1 MANAFKFERDDT
13 SYNEIF
19 KASEGF
25 TQKSKNTNNT
35 NYTRNVLKDFDSIYN
50 KKYEDVLNANKARQ
64 KAEEERKKREEEAKI
79 KKEKEDYYN
88 KNKDKMVNDRTN
100 SLIYSWNLD
109 DSGGTKYSYDGAV
122 DTNKASNYSN
132 LGINDLSLDNFL
144 VVNETEKYKKA
155 ASEWNNM
162 FDNSN
167 SNSNQTEAN
176 KIFNDI
182 TNKNIKTGYTK
193 INPYENKNSYY
204 KKYIEDFNKA
214 IKDNDMVAANNA
226 MEKINSKYFGAD
238 YDDGM
243 ISSLFNQI
251 TGYKDAKTL
260 EDRFNTNVKKL
271 NSINNS
277 IKNGVGD
284 EALAKLESEKAKLEF
299 ENQLIQYNRLTSIYS
314 NQEKLKIVD
323 GLAYDYDKSFTENL
337 TGSDKSLLPQLKW
350 SKDRNAF
357 ENIVDNGAEVLNSFI
372 QVASA
377 VSSKIQDESFGS
389 IQTLL
394 TNDMKEGGGKDFAN
408 GVIDFASYLVP
419 GVGKAKLI
427 LDTTS
432 MSGVLAP
439 GVHNTLLDLVDK
451 TGLDVDIDKQES
463 LMLGGDN
470 PNYRQT
476 VGAAV
481 YIATNFILDK
491 LIDATPLSKFSFDDK
506 TRLEISKM
514 SGKNILKAMGLTGA
528 GEGFEEGIQAFAEE
542 AVYGDQNETIF
553 TKETL
558 AKSLKNA
565 MYAFIVAT
573 GVSGTQIATSK
584 LAYKNSI
591 TTNTV
596 YTDTESIRES
606 SDVKDTNST
615 NISGSKKVEKVD
627 KEDLYTKIDE
637 TLTNGD
643 IINVINE
650 NITTNT
656 TSNIDLAET
665 IATPITTKNTIS
677 NIQFDTDEVRALES
691 LTLNTKFYEDNNIP
705 LNATLN
711 DIYTTLINNNVDN
724 SLTDKLFYY
733 NKKYSETAF
742 SNFVDEVTNGT
753 IDYKT
758 VEKDTIPKNV
768 TEYINKQDL
777 TENTTTTIVPSA
789 EAKTYVESKNPN
801 ANVVVIDPKSPTY
814 YNDIKSYV
822 EGKATYNLGF
832 KDTVKVESIENKVS
846 SADIKNVSNMISSF
860 RDSLITDVKED
871 VKIPEFKINTSDIS
885 TGNPTV
891 IMNSVYDSFLNDI
904 DSGLYSKATLQSKYK
919 ELSAML
925 NNYFKSSTA
934 RTSIKDSNG
943 NVVVFNKT
951 GLNTYSSS
959 NNLSGDIIPTLV
971 KSTGK
976 VIYGDSD
983 AKLKLTEN
991 GVNRVNKM
999 IDKLDMNGDYLTT
1012 SSTGKDVKTLI
1023 DKNKNLASEILQAL
1037 GYDGIISGKKKI
1049 NYTSAVD
1056 NVDNVNLDT
1065 VAKNTNKRVDDIM
1078 ALDKSSDKKSEFIA
1092 RMQIARDMI
1101 NNSKTTKPEKIG
1113 VKSSDSKNIS
1123 IKTDLD
1129 INTEVNRVNKT
1140 ITEGKVDANQE
1151 QLDFD
1156 KDFTSNEQ
1164 YAIEEWRG
1172 AESYKIQDRLRRGE
1186 KASSL
1191 GIVNGKNQS
1200 LIVKYLDKVLSKV
1213 KSIDGRFNRSLVFN
1227 TKADMDDFVSR
1238 YKKGNIVTEKG
1249 YMSAAKD
1256 GIYEMEGLDRKHPD
1270 VIMQIISSNAKDVSY
1285 LMRSEE
1291 KEVMFNRN
1299 TKLEILNVETD
1310 NKGHVYIQVKDI
1322 TNTKS
1327 KKIDESKINKPIKT
1341 EAKIRIG
1348 DIEVEGSTEM
1358 YSTDV
1363 LSELNK
1369 IQISDK
1375 KTNKTMKDAASKIY
1389 TAMVDRYHP
1398 ILKIADASSDI
1409 KVKNAISDLYTLNN
1423 VVNNNINASQT
1434 DINNNPIGKSINQIK
1449 KQVKK
1454 EHNESFNQYMRL
1466 LLNAERIENNMD
1478 KLLNLDPK
1486 TSRKAALE
1494 IEKEHPY
1501 FKAVASDIKQY
1512 NVNSNAKLRE
1522 AGIITKAQEK
1532 AANAKYQYYFPV
1544 YTSESSDFVD
1554 IGKESYYKRLKV
1566 NDTMQETSRKRN
1578 KVLDIWT
1585 ALGAKEYNI
1594 DKAILLNNTAK
1605 TIASSTDGDYSGYG
1619 GQLIYFDNGEAKS
1632 FSTSTDI
1639 AATFNK
1645 TDFEKMMNDVFS
1657 LPGLNLLPNIKEIQR
1672 KMITTYDPIYQLTN
1686 IQRDFADSALFY
1698 SKYKT
1703 KFIPNYGRAIY
1714 NVATNSVYY
1723 NEILKSGIIPMPNST
1738 NKFKRIIDSFES
1750 LPKIAEYMSAKQ
1762 SGKTDIEAKIDA
1774 QDVNLNFARG
1784 GYVSQSLNKHG
1795 WLFLNAS
1802 IQGFDKTMS
1811 TAKRLVTGAKTP
1823 KGAMELVLTVGAM
1836 ATPGIL
1842 NSLMNEDDEDYN
1854 KLPYYYKNNYYF
1866 IKTGDNTFLRLPK
1879 GRIVGFTDTLVRYA
1893 TGITKENTI
1902 SEYIEAIKSELDT
1915 SILPSELSEASPFA
1929 EISNIKNNKTYFG
1942 NEIYDANSPTIN
1954 KALDI
1959 GEYLLQNIF
1968 GKYGKAVKNALDGDP
1983 TTDVWTVNGYIF
1995 DSTKYDKNLS
2005 TLYDLQERYQYLKK
2019 QGNMSM
2025 EDKIAKKY
2033 IDSKIAAI
2041 KDFSADINQGKKEG
2055 LTVQDMANTYQM
2067 RDAITKDA
2075 IDNYKSYE
2083 ITKFDDYWVIVFDDA
2098 VFTYD
2103 VKEDSLTKVKEK

>member
-1 MANAFKFERDDT
+1 MANEFKFERDDA

-25 TQKSKNTNNT
+25 TRKSKNTNNT
-35 NYTRNVLKDFDSIYN
+35 NYTTRNVLKDFDSIYN
-50 KKYEDVLNANKARQ
+50 KKYEEVLNANKAKQ
-64 KAEEERKKREEEAKI
+64 KAEEERKKREEEARI

-109 DSGGTKYSYDGAV
+109 DSGGTKYSYNGAI

-144 VVNETEKYKKA
+144 IVNEIEKYKKA

-162 FDNSN
+162 FDNKP
-167 SNSNQTEAN
+167 NSNQTEAN
-176 KIFNDI
+176 KIFNSIND
-182 TNKNIKTGYTK
+182 KNIKTGYIK

-204 KKYIEDFNKA
+204 KKYIQDFNDA
-214 IKDNDMVAANNA
+214 IKSNDMVAANNA

-277 IKNGVGD
+277 IKNSVGN
-284 EALAKLESEKAKLEF
+284 ETLAKLESEKAKLEF

-314 NQEKLKIVD
+314 NQEKLKTID
-323 GLAYDYDKSFTENL
+323 SLAYDYDKSFTENL

-357 ENIVDNGAEVLNSFI
+357 ENIVDNGAEILNSFI

-377 VSSKIQDESFGS
+377 TSSKIQDESFGS

-432 MSGVLAP
+432 MSGVFAP

-476 VGAAV
+476 VGSAV

-491 LIDATPLSKFSFDDK
+491 LISATPLSKFSFDDK

-514 SGKNILKAMGLTGA
+514 TGKNIIKAIGLTSS
-528 GEGFEEGIQAFAEE
+528 GEALEEGIQAFAEE
-542 AVYGDQNETIF
+542 AVYGDQNKTIF

-558 AKSLKNA
+558 AKALKNA
-565 MYAFIVAT
+565 MYAFIVAA
-573 GVSGTQIATSK
+573 GVSGTQVATSK

-591 TTNTV
+591 TTDTV

-606 SDVKDTNST
+606 SEEQSTNST

-637 TLTNGD
+637 TLTKGD
-643 IINVINE
+643 IINVIND
-650 NITTNT
+650 NVTSDI
-656 TSNIDLAET
+656 TSNINLIET
-665 IATPITTKNTIS
+665 TTTPITTKNTIS
-677 NIQFDTDEVRALES
+677 NIQFDADEIRALES

-705 LNATLN
+705 VNATVN
-711 DIYTTLINNNVDN
+711 DVYTTLINNNVDN

-742 SNFVDEVTNGT
+742 SNFVDEVANDA

-758 VEKDTIPKNV
+758 VEKDIIPKNV

-814 YNDIKSYV
+814 HNDIKSYV

-832 KDTVKVESIENKVS
+832 KDTVKTESIENKIS
-846 SADIKNVSNMISSF
+846 SADIKNVSNIINSF

-891 IMNSVYDSFLNDI
+891 IINSVYDSFLNDI

-919 ELSAML
+919 ELSTML
-925 NNYFKSSTA
+925 NNYFKSSTT
-934 RTSIKDSNG
+934 RTNIKDSNG

-1012 SSTGKDVKTLI
+1012 SSTGKDVKNLI

-1049 NYTSAVD
+1049 NYTSAID
-1056 NVDNVNLDT
+1056 NVDNVNLNA
-1065 VAKNTNKRVDDIM
+1065 VAKSTNKRVDDIM
-1078 ALDKSSDKKSEFIA
+1078 TLEKSSDKKAEFIA

-1101 NNSKTTKPEKIG
+1101 NNSKTTRPEKIG

-1129 INTEVNRVNKT
+1129 TNTEVNRVNKT
-1140 ITEGKVDANQE
+1140 ITEEKVDANQRSYK
-1151 QLDFD
+1151 LTD
-1156 KDFTSNEQ
+1156 
-1164 YAIEEWRG
+1164 IELESLNDIG
-1172 AESYKIQDRLRRGE
+1172 GSESYKIND
-1186 KASSL
+1186 
-1191 GIVNGKNQS
+1191 
-1200 LIVKYLDKVLSKV
+1200 
-1213 KSIDGRFNRSLVFN
+1213 
-1227 TKADMDDFVSR
+1227 
-1238 YKKGNIVTEKG
+1238 
-1249 YMSAAKD
+1249 
-1256 GIYEMEGLDRKHPD
+1256 
-1270 VIMQIISSNAKDVSY
+1270 Y
-1285 LMRSEE
+1285 LMRNESLPENEGGKNLKAISDNTSNALKKLPNYKGTVHRDVPLDNGIKILDIDELKAKYSKGNVIVE
-1291 KEVMFNRN
+1291 KTFTSTTTDPFYDESFEIHFTIESKTGKDISSYVLHNDEHEILLDKN
-1299 TKLEILNVETD
+1299 TKFKVLDSDFSDEKNIKIHLEELTDSTINNKKVPIET
-1310 NKGHVYIQVKDI
+1310 
-1322 TNTKS
+1322 T
-1327 KKIDESKINKPIKT
+1327 SKIKV
-1341 EAKIRIG
+1341 G
-1348 DIEVEGSTEM
+1348 DIEVKGNTEM

-1363 LSELNK
+1363 LGELNK

-1375 KTNKTMKDAASKIY
+1375 KTNKTMKDATSKIY

-1409 KVKNAISDLYTLNN
+1409 RVKNAISDLYTLNN

-1486 TSRKAALE
+1486 TSRNAALE

-1522 AGIITKAQEK
+1522 AGIITEAQEK

-1566 NDTMQETSRKRN
+1566 NDTMQETSKKRN

-1619 GQLIYFDNGEAKS
+1619 GKLIYFDNGEAKV
-1632 FSTSTDI
+1632 FNTSTDI
-1639 AATFNK
+1639 AATFSK
-1645 TDFEKMMNDVFS
+1645 TSFEKMMDDVFS
-1657 LPGLNLLPNIKEIQR
+1657 LPGLRLLPNIKEIQR

-1703 KFIPNYGRAIY
+1703 KFIPNYIRAIY
-1714 NVATNSVYY
+1714 NVSTNSVYY

-1738 NKFKRIIDSFES
+1738 NKFKRIVDSFES

-1762 SGKTDIEAKIDA
+1762 SGKTDIEAKMDA

-1893 TGITKENTI
+1893 TGTTKENTI
-1902 SEYIEAIKSELDT
+1902 NEYIEAIKSGLDT
-1915 SILPSELSEASPFA
+1915 AILPSELSEASPFA

-1942 NEIYDANSPTIN
+1942 NEIYNENSPVIN
-1954 KALDI
+1954 KTLDI
-1959 GEYLLQNIF
+1959 GEYLLQNVF

-1983 TTDVWTVNGYIF
+1983 TTDVWTVNGYVF

-2005 TLYDLQERYQYLKK
+2005 TLYDLQEQYQYLKK

-2025 EDKIAKKY
+2025 ENKIVKKY

-2067 RDAITKDA
+2067 RDAVTKDA

-2083 ITKFDDYWVIVFDDA
+2083 VTKFDDYWVIVFDDE

-2103 VKEDSLTKVKEK
+2103 VKKDSLTKVKEK

>member
-1 MANAFKFERDDT
+1 MANRFKLKKDDE

-19 KASEGF
+19 RASESF
-25 TQKSKNTNNT
+25 TQKSRSVDDT
-35 NYTRNVLKDFDSIYN
+35 NYTTRNVLKDFDSIYN
-50 KKYEDVLNANKARQ
+50 EKYNEILNADKARK
-64 KAEEERKKREEEAKI
+64 KAEEERRKKEEEARI
-79 KKEKEDYYN
+79 QKEKEDYYN
-88 KNKDKMVNDRTN
+88 KNKDKMISDRTN
-100 SLIYSWNLD
+100 SLIYSWNLE
-109 DSGGTKYSYDGAV
+109 DSGGAKYSYDGAI
-122 DTNKASNYSN
+122 DTSKASNYSN
-132 LGINDLSLDNFL
+132 LGISDLSLNNFL
-144 VVNETEKYKKA
+144 ITDEVKKYKKMA
-155 ASEWNNM
+155 DDWNNK
-162 FDNSN
+162 NQINNISN
-167 SNSNQTEAN
+167 KNNQTEAN

-193 INPYENKNSYY
+193 INPYENKDSYY
-204 KKYIEDFNKA
+204 KKYIEEFNKA
-214 IKDNDMVAANNA
+214 IKNNDMIAANNSI
-226 MEKINSKYFGAD
+226 EKINSKYFGAD

-243 ISSLFNQI
+243 ISSLFNRI
-251 TGYKDAKTL
+251 TNYKDAKTL
-260 EDRFNTNVKKL
+260 EDRFNNNVKKL

-284 EALAKLESEKAKLEF
+284 EALAKLETEKAKLEF

-323 GLAYDYDKSFTENL
+323 SLAYDYDKSLTENL

-350 SKDRNAF
+350 SKDRSAF
-357 ENIVDNGAEVLNSFI
+357 ENIVDNGAEVFNSLI
-372 QVASA
+372 QIAS
-377 VSSKIQDESFGS
+377 VTSSKIQDESFGS

-394 TNDMKEGGGKDFAN
+394 TNDMKEGGGKDFAS
-408 GVIDFASYLVP
+408 GVIDFASYLIP
-419 GVGKAKLI
+419 GVGKTKLI

-432 MSGVLAP
+432 MTGVFAP
-439 GVHNTLLDLVDK
+439 GVHNTLLDLADK

-476 VGAAV
+476 VGSAI

-491 LIDATPLSKFSFDDK
+491 LINATPLSKFAYGDK
-506 TRLEISKM
+506 TKLEISKM
-514 SGKNILKAMGLTGA
+514 TGKNIIKAMGLTGT
-528 GEGFEEGIQAFAEE
+528 GEAFEEGIQAFAEE
-542 AVYGDQNETIF
+542 AVYGDQNQTIF

-573 GVSGTQIATSK
+573 GVSGTQVATSK

-591 TTNTV
+591 ITNTV
-596 YTDTESIRES
+596 YTDTESIRKS
-606 SDVKDTNST
+606 SDVADSNST

-637 TLTNGD
+637 TLTKGD
-643 IINVINE
+643 IINIINE
-650 NITTNT
+650 NVATDT
-656 TSNIDLAET
+656 TSNIDLTTKAT
-665 IATPITTKNTIS
+665 TPITTKNTIS
-677 NIQFDTDEVRALES
+677 NIQFDTDEIKALES

-705 LNATLN
+705 INATVN
-711 DIYTTLINNNVDN
+711 DVYNALINNNVDN

-789 EAKTYVESKNPN
+789 EAKTYIESKNPN
-801 ANVVVIDPKSPTY
+801 SNIVVIDPKSPTY
-814 YNDIKSYV
+814 YNDIKNYV
-822 EGKATYNLGF
+822 EGKAAYNLGF
-832 KDTVKVESIENKVS
+832 KDTAKTESVENKIS
-846 SADIKNVSNMISSF
+846 SSDIKNISNMISSF

-885 TGNPTV
+885 TGNPTIIV
-891 IMNSVYDSFLNDI
+891 NSVYDSFLSDI

-919 ELSAML
+919 ELSSML
-925 NNYFKSSTA
+925 NDYFKSSTT
-934 RTSIKDSNG
+934 RTNIKDSNG

-971 KSTGK
+971 KSNGK
-976 VIYGDSD
+976 VIYGDSG
-983 AKLKLTEN
+983 ARLKLTEN

-999 IDKLDMNGDYLTT
+999 IDKLGMNGDYLTT
-1012 SSTGKDVKTLI
+1012 NSTGKDVKNLI

-1065 VAKNTNKRVDDIM
+1065 VAKNTNKRVDDII

-1101 NNSKTTKPEKIG
+1101 NNSKATKPEKIG

-1123 IKTDLD
+1123 IKTDLYN
-1129 INTEVNRVNKT
+1129 NTEVNRVNKT
-1140 ITEGKVDANQE
+1140 ITEGKVDAYQE
-1151 QLDFD
+1151 RN
-1156 KDFTSNEQ
+1156 KFT
-1164 YAIEEWRG
+1164 
-1172 AESYKIQDRLRRGE
+1172 
-1186 KASSL
+1186 
-1191 GIVNGKNQS
+1191 
-1200 LIVKYLDKVLSKV
+1200 
-1213 KSIDGRFNRSLVFN
+1213 
-1227 TKADMDDFVSR
+1227 
-1238 YKKGNIVTEKG
+1238 
-1249 YMSAAKD
+1249 
-1256 GIYEMEGLDRKHPD
+1256 
-1270 VIMQIISSNAKDVSY
+1270 
-1285 LMRSEE
+1285 
-1291 KEVMFNRN
+1291 
-1299 TKLEILNVETD
+1299 NVEPKSLD
-1310 NKGHVYIQVKDI
+1310 NKKV
-1322 TNTKS
+1322 
-1327 KKIDESKINKPIKT
+1327 PIKT
-1341 EAKIRIG
+1341 NSKIKVG

-1358 YSTDV
+1358 YSSDV
-1363 LSELNK
+1363 LGELNK

-1375 KTNKTMKDAASKIY
+1375 KANKTMKDAVSKIY

-1398 ILKIADASSDI
+1398 ILKIADASSDVS
-1409 KVKNAISDLYTLNN
+1409 VKNAISDLYTLNN

-1454 EHNESFNQYMRL
+1454 EHNEKFNQYMRL

-1494 IEKEHPY
+1494 IEKEYPY

-1512 NVNSNAKLRE
+1512 NINSNAKLRE

-1605 TIASSTDGDYSGYG
+1605 TIASSTDGDYSGHG
-1619 GQLIYFDNGEAKS
+1619 GQLIYFDNGEVKS
-1632 FSTSTDI
+1632 FNTSTDI

-1645 TDFEKMMNDVFS
+1645 TDFEKMMNEVFS

-1703 KFIPNYGRAIY
+1703 KFIQNYIRAIY
-1714 NVATNSVYY
+1714 NVSTNSVYY

-1738 NKFKRIIDSFES
+1738 NKFKRILDSFES

-1795 WLFLNAS
+1795 WIFLNAS

-1811 TAKRLVTGAKTP
+1811 TAKRLVTGVKTP

-1879 GRIVGFTDTLVRYA
+1879 GRIVGFTDTLTRYA

-1902 SEYIEAIKSELDT
+1902 NEYIEAIKSGLDT
-1915 SILPSELSEASPFA
+1915 SILPSELSEASPLA

-1942 NEIYDANSPTIN
+1942 TEIYNENSTTIN

-1983 TTDVWTVNGYIF
+1983 TTDVWTVNGYMF

-2005 TLYDLQERYQYLKK
+2005 TLYDLQGRYQYLKK
-2019 QGNMSM
+2019 QGNMSI
-2025 EDKIAKKY
+2025 EDKITKKY
-2033 IDSKIAAI
+2033 IDNRIGAI
-2041 KDFSADINQGKKEG
+2041 KNFSAEINKGKKEG
-2055 LTVQDMANTYQM
+2055 LSVQDMADTYQI

-2075 IDNYKSYE
+2075 IDNYKNYE

-2103 VKEDSLTKVKEK
+2103 VKKDSLSKVKEE

>member
-1 MANAFKFERDDT
+1 MANAFKFKKDDT

-25 TQKSKNTNNT
+25 TQKSKNTNYT
-35 NYTRNVLKDFDSIYN
+35 TRNVLKDFDSIYN
-50 KKYEDVLNANKARQ
+50 KKYEDVLNADKARQ
-64 KAEEERKKREEEAKI
+64 KAEEERRKRKEEARI

-88 KNKDKMVNDRTN
+88 KNKDKMINDRTN
-100 SLIYSWNLD
+100 SLIYSWNLE
-109 DSGGTKYSYDGAV
+109 DSGGTKYSYDGAI
-122 DTNKASNYSN
+122 DTGKASDYSN

-144 VVNETEKYKKA
+144 VVDETEKYKKMA
-155 ASEWNNM
+155 NDWNNKNQINNI
-162 FDNSN
+162 FNNISN
-167 SNSNQTEAN
+167 KNNQTKAS

-182 TNKNIKTGYTK
+182 TNKNVKTGYTK

-214 IKDNDMVAANNA
+214 IKNNDMVAANNSI
-226 MEKINSKYFGAD
+226 EKINSKYFGAD

-284 EALAKLESEKAKLEF
+284 ETLAKLESEKAKLEF

-314 NQEKLKIVD
+314 NQEKLKIID
-323 GLAYDYDKSFTENL
+323 NLAYDYDKSFTENL
-337 TGSDKSLLPQLKW
+337 TGSNKNLLPQLKW
-350 SKDRNAF
+350 SKDKNAF
-357 ENIVDNGAEVLNSFI
+357 ENIVDNGTEVLNSFI

-394 TNDMKEGGGKDFAN
+394 TNDMKKGGGKDFAN

-432 MSGVLAP
+432 MTGVFAP
-439 GVHNTLLDLVDK
+439 GIHNTLLDLADK
-451 TGLDVDIDKQES
+451 TGLNVNIDKQES

-476 VGAAV
+476 VGSAV
-481 YIATNFILDK
+481 YIATNFVLDK
-491 LIDATPLSKFSFDDK
+491 LINATPLSKFSFDDK

-514 SGKNILKAMGLTGA
+514 TGKNIIKAMGLTGA
-528 GEGFEEGIQAFAEE
+528 GEAFEEGIQAFAEE
-542 AVYGDQNETIF
+542 AVYGDQNKTIF

-573 GVSGTQIATSK
+573 GVSGTQVATSK
-584 LAYKNSI
+584 LTYKNSI

-596 YTDTESIRES
+596 YTDTESIRGS
-606 SDVKDTNST
+606 S
-615 NISGSKKVEKVD
+615 NISGSKKVEKID
-627 KEDLYTKIDE
+627 KKDLYTKIDE

-650 NITTNT
+650 NVATDT
-656 TSNIDLAET
+656 TSNIDLTET
-665 IATPITTKNTIS
+665 ATTPITTKNTIS
-677 NIQFDTDEVRALES
+677 NIQFDTDEIRALES

-705 LNATLN
+705 TNATVN
-711 DIYTTLINNNVDN
+711 DVYTALINNNVDN

-742 SNFVDEVTNGT
+742 NNFVDEIANGT

-832 KDTVKVESIENKVS
+832 KDTVKVESIENKIS
-846 SADIKNVSNMISSF
+846 SDDIKNISNMISSF

-885 TGNPTV
+885 TGNPAI

-904 DSGLYSKATLQSKYK
+904 NSGLYSKVTLQSKYK

-925 NNYFKSSTA
+925 NKYFKSSTT
-934 RTSIKDSNG
+934 RTNIKDSSG

-1012 SSTGKDVKTLI
+1012 SSTGKDVKNLI

-1056 NVDNVNLDT
+1056 NVDNVNLSA
-1065 VAKNTNKRVDDIM
+1065 VAKNTNKRVDNIM
-1078 ALDKSSDKKSEFIA
+1078 ALEKSSDKKAEFIA

-1113 VKSSDSKNIS
+1113 TKPLDSKNIS

-1129 INTEVNRVNKT
+1129 TNTEVNRVNKT
-1140 ITEGKVDANQE
+1140 ITEEKVDANQE
-1151 QLDFD
+1151 
-1156 KDFTSNEQ
+1156 SNKLFSNSVVKNSDGSLKGV
-1164 YAIEEWRG
+1164 YRG
-1172 AESYKIQDRLRRGE
+1172 SN
-1186 KASSL
+1186 AS
-1191 GIVNGKNQS
+1191 K
-1200 LIVKYLDKVLSKV
+1200 
-1213 KSIDGRFNRSLVFN
+1213 
-1227 TKADMDDFVSR
+1227 
-1238 YKKGNIVTEKG
+1238 
-1249 YMSAAKD
+1249 
-1256 GIYEMEGLDRKHPD
+1256 
-1270 VIMQIISSNAKDVSY
+1270 IIS
-1285 LMRSEE
+1285 
-1291 KEVMFNRN
+1291 N
-1299 TKLEILNVETD
+1299 TDIDTDKISFFTD
-1310 NKGHVYIQVKDI
+1310 NKDIADSYRNSRDGKLYSNNINIERPYIIDGKGKFFNKIKDSMGSTTDEIVNNILESNKNKGTNYDGIIFENVLDRGPYYHGKISTSLSTVYVTFNSNQIQVNDVDI
-1322 TNTKS
+1322 NKINS
-1327 KKIDESKINKPIKT
+1327 KKVPIETTSKIKV
-1341 EAKIRIG
+1341 G
-1348 DIEVEGSTEM
+1348 DIEVEGSIEM

-1363 LSELNK
+1363 LGELNK

-1375 KTNKTMKDAASKIY
+1375 KTNKTMKDAVSKIY
-1389 TAMVDRYHP
+1389 TAMIDRYHP

-1409 KVKNAISDLYTLNN
+1409 RVKNAISDLYTLNN

-1454 EHNESFNQYMRL
+1454 EHNEIFNQYMRL

-1486 TSRKAALE
+1486 TSRKAAFE
-1494 IEKEHPY
+1494 IEKEYPY
-1501 FKAVASDIKQY
+1501 FKAIANDIKQY

-1522 AGIITKAQEK
+1522 AGIITKSQEK

-1554 IGKESYYKRLKV
+1554 IGKESYYKRLKI
-1566 NDTMQETSRKRN
+1566 NDTMQETSKKRN

-1594 DKAILLNNTAK
+1594 NKAILLNNTAK
-1605 TIASSTDGDYSGYG
+1605 IIASSTDGDYSGHG
-1619 GQLIYFDNGEAKS
+1619 GQLIYFDNGEAKN
-1632 FSTSTDI
+1632 FITSTDI

-1645 TDFEKMMNDVFS
+1645 TSFEKMMDEVFS
-1657 LPGLNLLPNIKEIQR
+1657 LPGLKLLPNIKEIQR

-1703 KFIPNYGRAIY
+1703 KFIQNYIRAIY
-1714 NVATNSVYY
+1714 NVSTNSVYY

-1738 NKFKRIIDSFES
+1738 NKFKRIVDSFES

-1774 QDVNLNFARG
+1774 QDVNINFARG
-1784 GYVSQSLNKHG
+1784 GYVSRSLNKHG

-1811 TAKRLVTGAKTP
+1811 TAKRLVAGTKTP

-1836 ATPGIL
+1836 TTPGIL

-1893 TGITKENTI
+1893 TGVTKENTI
-1902 SEYIEAIKSELDT
+1902 NEYIEAIKSGLDT
-1915 SILPSELSEASPFA
+1915 SILPSELSEASPLA

-1942 NEIYDANSPTIN
+1942 NEIYNENSPVIN
-1954 KALDI
+1954 KTLDI

-1983 TTDVWTVNGYIF
+1983 TTDVWTVNGYVF

-2005 TLYDLQERYQYLKK
+2005 TLYDLQAKYQYLKK

-2025 EDKIAKKY
+2025 EDKITKKY
-2033 IDSKIAAI
+2033 IDSKISAI
-2041 KDFSADINQGKKEG
+2041 KNFSADINQGKNDG
-2055 LTVQDMANTYQM
+2055 LTVQDMVDTYQM
-2067 RDAITKDA
+2067 RDAITKDT
-2075 IDNYKSYE
+2075 IDNYKNYE
-2083 ITKFDDYWVIVFDDA
+2083 ITKFDDSWVIVFDDA

-2103 VKEDSLTKVKEK
+2103 VKKDSLTKVKEK

>member
-1 MANAFKFERDDT
+1 MANAFKFEKDDT

-25 TQKSKNTNNT
+25 TQKSKNTNYT
-35 NYTRNVLKDFDSIYN
+35 TRNVLKDFDSIYN
-50 KKYEDVLNANKARQ
+50 KKYEDVLNADKAIQ
-64 KAEEERKKREEEAKI
+64 KAEEERKKREEEARI

-88 KNKDKMVNDRTN
+88 KNKDKMINDRTN
-100 SLIYSWNLD
+100 SLIYSWNLE
-109 DSGGTKYSYDGAV
+109 DSGGTKYSYDGAI
-122 DTNKASNYSN
+122 DTSKASNYSN

-144 VVNETEKYKKA
+144 VVNETEKYKKMA
-155 ASEWNNM
+155 NDWNNKNQINNI
-162 FDNSN
+162 FNNISN
-167 SNSNQTEAN
+167 KNNQTEAS

-182 TNKNIKTGYTK
+182 TNKNIKYGYTK

-204 KKYIEDFNKA
+204 KKYIENFNKA
-214 IKDNDMVAANNA
+214 IKNNDMIAANNSI
-226 MEKINSKYFGAD
+226 EKINSKYFGAD

-243 ISSLFNQI
+243 ISSLFNRI

-260 EDRFNTNVKKL
+260 EDRFNTNVEKL

-277 IKNGVGD
+277 IKNGVGN
-284 EALAKLESEKAKLEF
+284 EALAELESEKAKLEF

-323 GLAYDYDKSFTENL
+323 SLAYDYDKSFTENL

-350 SKDRNAF
+350 SKDKNAF

-372 QVASA
+372 QIASA
-377 VSSKIQDESFGS
+377 TSSKIQDESFGS

-394 TNDMKEGGGKDFAN
+394 TNDMKKGGGKDFAN

-432 MSGVLAP
+432 MTGVFAP
-439 GVHNTLLDLVDK
+439 GVHNTLLDLADIA
-451 TGLDVDIDKQES
+451 GLNVDIDKQES

-476 VGAAV
+476 VGSAV

-491 LIDATPLSKFSFDDK
+491 LINATPLSKFSFDDK

-514 SGKNILKAMGLTGA
+514 TGKNIIKAMGLTGV
-528 GEGFEEGIQAFAEE
+528 GEAFEEGIQAFAEE
-542 AVYGDQNETIF
+542 AVYGDQNKTIF

-573 GVSGTQIATSK
+573 SVSGTQVATSK
-584 LAYKNSI
+584 LSYKNSI

-596 YTDTESIRES
+596 YTDTESIKKS
-606 SDVKDTNST
+606 SDVTDSNST
-615 NISGSKKVEKVD
+615 NISGSKKVEKID

-637 TLTNGD
+637 TLTKGD
-643 IINVINE
+643 IINIINE
-650 NITTNT
+650 NVATNT
-656 TSNIDLAET
+656 TSNIDLIET
-665 IATPITTKNTIS
+665 TTKNTIS
-677 NIQFDTDEVRALES
+677 NIQFDTDEIKALES

-705 LNATLN
+705 TNATVN
-711 DIYTTLINNNVDN
+711 DVYTTLINNNVDN

-742 SNFVDEVTNGT
+742 SNFVDEVVNGT

-789 EAKTYVESKNPN
+789 EAKTYIESKNPN
-801 ANVVVIDPKSPTY
+801 SNVVVIDPKSPTY
-814 YNDIKSYV
+814 YNDIKNYV

-832 KDTVKVESIENKVS
+832 KDTVKNESIENKIS
-846 SADIKNVSNMISSF
+846 STDIKNVSDMISSL
-860 RDSLITDVKED
+860 RNSLITDVKED

-885 TGNPTV
+885 TGNPAV
-891 IMNSVYDSFLNDI
+891 IINSVYDSFLNDI

-919 ELSAML
+919 ELSIML
-925 NNYFKSSTA
+925 NKYFKSSTA
-934 RTSIKDSNG
+934 RTNIKDSNG

-976 VIYGDSD
+976 VIYGDSN

-1012 SSTGKDVKTLI
+1012 SSTGKDVKNLI

-1049 NYTSAVD
+1049 NYTSATD

-1078 ALDKSSDKKSEFIA
+1078 SLEKSSDKRTEFIA

-1113 VKSSDSKNIS
+1113 TKSLDNKNIN

-1129 INTEVNRVNKT
+1129 TNTEVNLVNKT
-1140 ITEGKVDANQE
+1140 ITEEKVDANQDRSKLLTPSDKEYILKNKQIVRSTNTLGKWLKSESFDRDRFPIQVLNNNKRPSAYGQQYIYFKPEIYNLVDTNKIFDGDGATNRKGIISESNRKFSTISE
-1151 QLDFD
+1151 QIHNNPRLVYDEINLVTDASFNDVTSLID
-1156 KDFTSNEQ
+1156 KVIIPKNSSRELINLLNKNNIPIEYYEPRSSNNATKEIEPINRNEQ
-1164 YAIEEWRG
+1164 
-1172 AESYKIQDRLRRGE
+1172 
-1186 KASSL
+1186 
-1191 GIVNGKNQS
+1191 
-1200 LIVKYLDKVLSKV
+1200 
-1213 KSIDGRFNRSLVFN
+1213 
-1227 TKADMDDFVSR
+1227 
-1238 YKKGNIVTEKG
+1238 
-1249 YMSAAKD
+1249 
-1256 GIYEMEGLDRKHPD
+1256 
-1270 VIMQIISSNAKDVSY
+1270 
-1285 LMRSEE
+1285 
-1291 KEVMFNRN
+1291 
-1299 TKLEILNVETD
+1299 
-1310 NKGHVYIQVKDI
+1310 I
-1322 TNTKS
+1322 TV
-1327 KKIDESKINKPIKT
+1327 PIKT
-1341 EAKIRIG
+1341 TSKIKVG

-1358 YSTDV
+1358 YSSDV
-1363 LSELNK
+1363 LGELNK

-1389 TAMVDRYHP
+1389 TAIVDRYHP

-1409 KVKNAISDLYTLNN
+1409 RVKNAISSLYTLNN

-1501 FKAVASDIKQY
+1501 FKSVASDIKQY
-1512 NVNSNAKLRE
+1512 NINSNAKLRE

-1619 GQLIYFDNGEAKS
+1619 GQLIYFDNGEAKV
-1632 FSTSTDI
+1632 FNTSTDI

-1657 LPGLNLLPNIKEIQR
+1657 LPGLNLLPNIKDIQR

-1703 KFIPNYGRAIY
+1703 KFIQNYIRAIY
-1714 NVATNSVYY
+1714 NVSTNSVYY

-1738 NKFKRIIDSFES
+1738 NKFKRIVDSFES

-1762 SGKTDIEAKIDA
+1762 SGKTDIEAKMDA

-1811 TAKRLVTGAKTP
+1811 TAKRLVNGAKTP

-1879 GRIVGFTDTLVRYA
+1879 GRIVGFTDTLIRYA

-1902 SEYIEAIKSELDT
+1902 NEYIEAIKSGLDT
-1915 SILPSELSEASPFA
+1915 SILPSELSEASPLA

-1942 NEIYDANSPTIN
+1942 TEIYNENSPAIN

-1968 GKYGKAVKNALDGDP
+1968 GKYGKAVKNALDGDS
-1983 TTDVWTVNGYIF
+1983 TTDVWTVNGYTF

-2019 QGNMSM
+2019 QGDMSM
-2025 EDKIAKKY
+2025 EDKIIKKY

-2067 RDAITKDA
+2067 RDAVTKDA

-2103 VKEDSLTKVKEK
+2103 IKEDSLSKVKEK

>member
-35 NYTRNVLKDFDSIYN
+35 NYTTRNVLKDFDSIYN
-50 KKYEDVLNANKARQ
+50 KKYEDVLNADKARQ
-64 KAEEERKKREEEAKI
+64 KAEEERKKREEEARI

-162 FDNSN
+162 FDNNN

-323 GLAYDYDKSFTENL
+323 SLAYDYDKSFTENL

-528 GEGFEEGIQAFAEE
+528 GEAFEEGIQAFAEE

-573 GVSGTQIATSK
+573 AVSGTQVATSK

-591 TTNTV
+591 TTDTV

-606 SDVKDTNST
+606 SDVQDTDST

-650 NITTNT
+650 NITTDT
-656 TSNIDLAET
+656 TSNIDLTET
-665 IATPITTKNTIS
+665 ITTPITTKNTIS

-705 LNATLN
+705 TNATVN
-711 DIYTTLINNNVDN
+711 DVYTALINNNVDN

-919 ELSAML
+919 ELSTML

-1012 SSTGKDVKTLI
+1012 SSTGKDVKNLI

-1101 NNSKTTKPEKIG
+1101 NNSKATKPEKIG
-1113 VKSSDSKNIS
+1113 TKSSDSKNIS
-1123 IKTDLD
+1123 VKTDLD
-1129 INTEVNRVNKT
+1129 TNTEVNRVNKT
-1140 ITEGKVDANQE
+1140 ITEGKVDANQG
-1151 QLDFD
+1151 
-1156 KDFTSNEQ
+1156 SNKLFNNSTIKNSDGSLKEV
-1164 YAIEEWRG
+1164 YRG
-1172 AESYKIQDRLRRGE
+1172 SN
-1186 KASSL
+1186 AS
-1191 GIVNGKNQS
+1191 K
-1200 LIVKYLDKVLSKV
+1200 
-1213 KSIDGRFNRSLVFN
+1213 
-1227 TKADMDDFVSR
+1227 
-1238 YKKGNIVTEKG
+1238 
-1249 YMSAAKD
+1249 
-1256 GIYEMEGLDRKHPD
+1256 
-1270 VIMQIISSNAKDVSY
+1270 IIS
-1285 LMRSEE
+1285 
-1291 KEVMFNRN
+1291 N
-1299 TKLEILNVETD
+1299 TNIDTDKISFFTD
-1310 NKGHVYIQVKDI
+1310 NKDIANSYRNSRDGKLYSNNINIENPYIVDGKGEFFNKIKDSMGSTTDEIVNNILESNKNKGTNYDGIIFENVLDRGPYYHGKIDASSSTVYVTFNSNQIQVNDVDI
-1322 TNTKS
+1322 NKINS
-1327 KKIDESKINKPIKT
+1327 KKVPIETTSKIKV
-1341 EAKIRIG
+1341 G
-1348 DIEVEGSTEM
+1348 DVEVEGSTEM

-1363 LSELNK
+1363 LGELNK

-1409 KVKNAISDLYTLNN
+1409 RVKNAISDLYTLNN

-1723 NEILKSGIIPMPNST
+1723 NEILKSGIIPMPTST
-1738 NKFKRIIDSFES
+1738 NKFKRIVESFES

-1762 SGKTDIEAKIDA
+1762 SGKTDIEAKMDA

-1836 ATPGIL
+1836 AAPGIL

-1902 SEYIEAIKSELDT
+1902 SEYIEAIKSGLDT

-1942 NEIYDANSPTIN
+1942 NEIYDENSPTIN

-1983 TTDVWTVNGYIF
+1983 TTDVWTVNGYTF

-2103 VKEDSLTKVKEK
+2103 VKKDSLTKVKEK

>member
-1 MANAFKFERDDT
+1 MANAFKFEKDDT

-25 TQKSKNTNNT
+25 TQKSKNTNYT
-35 NYTRNVLKDFDSIYN
+35 TRNVLKDFDSIYN
-50 KKYEDVLNANKARQ
+50 KKYEDVLNADKARQ
-64 KAEEERKKREEEAKI
+64 KAEEERKKREEEARI

-88 KNKDKMVNDRTN
+88 KNKDKMINDRTN
-100 SLIYSWNLD
+100 NLIYSWNLE
-109 DSGGTKYSYDGAV
+109 DSGGTKYSYDGAI

-144 VVNETEKYKKA
+144 VINETEKYKKMA
-155 ASEWNNM
+155 NDWNNKNQINNI
-162 FDNSN
+162 FNNISN
-167 SNSNQTEAN
+167 KNNQTEAS

-182 TNKNIKTGYTK
+182 TDKNVKTGYTK

-214 IKDNDMVAANNA
+214 IKNNDMIAANNSI
-226 MEKINSKYFGAD
+226 EKINSKYFGAD

-260 EDRFNTNVKKL
+260 EDRFNTNVEKL

-277 IKNGVGD
+277 IKNGVGN

-323 GLAYDYDKSFTENL
+323 SLAYDYDKSFTENL

-350 SKDRNAF
+350 SKDKNAF

-372 QVASA
+372 QIASA
-377 VSSKIQDESFGS
+377 TSSKIQDESFGS

-394 TNDMKEGGGKDFAN
+394 TNDMKKGGGKDFAN

-419 GVGKAKLI
+419 GIGKAKLI

-432 MSGVLAP
+432 MTGVFAP
-439 GVHNTLLDLVDK
+439 GVHNTLLDLADIA
-451 TGLDVDIDKQES
+451 GLSVDIDKQES

-476 VGAAV
+476 VGSAV

-491 LIDATPLSKFSFDDK
+491 LINATPLSKFAFDDK

-514 SGKNILKAMGLTGA
+514 TGKNIIKAIGLTSN
-528 GEGFEEGIQAFAEE
+528 GEAFEEGIQAFAEE
-542 AVYGDQNETIF
+542 AVYGDQNKTIF

-584 LAYKNSI
+584 LTYKNSI
-591 TTNTV
+591 TTDTV
-596 YTDTESIRES
+596 YTDTESIRKS
-606 SDVKDTNST
+606 SDVTDSNST
-615 NISGSKKVEKVD
+615 NISGSKQVEKVD

-637 TLTNGD
+637 TLTKGD
-643 IINVINE
+643 IINIINE
-650 NITTNT
+650 NVATNT
-656 TSNIDLAET
+656 TSNIDLMET
-665 IATPITTKNTIS
+665 TTKNTIS
-677 NIQFDTDEVRALES
+677 NIQFDTDEIKALES
-691 LTLNTKFYEDNNIP
+691 LTLNNKFYEDNNIP
-705 LNATLN
+705 TNATVN
-711 DIYTTLINNNVDN
+711 DVYTTLINNNVNN

-742 SNFVDEVTNGT
+742 SNFVDEVVNGT

-789 EAKTYVESKNPN
+789 EAKTYIESKNPN
-801 ANVVVIDPKSPTY
+801 SNVLVIDPKSPTY
-814 YNDIKSYV
+814 YNDIKNYV

-832 KDTVKVESIENKVS
+832 KDTVKTESIENKIS
-846 SADIKNVSNMISSF
+846 STDIKNVSDMISSF
-860 RDSLITDVKED
+860 RNSLITDVKED

-885 TGNPTV
+885 TGNPAV
-891 IMNSVYDSFLNDI
+891 IMNSIYDSFLNDI
-904 DSGLYSKATLQSKYK
+904 DSGLYSKDTLQSKYK
-919 ELSAML
+919 ELSTML
-925 NNYFKSSTA
+925 NKYFKSSTA
-934 RTSIKDSNG
+934 RTNIKDSNG

-1012 SSTGKDVKTLI
+1012 SSTGKDVKNLI

-1049 NYTSAVD
+1049 NYTSATD

-1065 VAKNTNKRVDDIM
+1065 VAKNTYKRVDDIM
-1078 ALDKSSDKKSEFIA
+1078 DLEKSSDKRTEFIA

-1113 VKSSDSKNIS
+1113 TKSLDNKNIN

-1129 INTEVNRVNKT
+1129 TNTEVNRVNKT
-1140 ITEGKVDANQE
+1140 IIEEKVDANQG
-1151 QLDFD
+1151 
-1156 KDFTSNEQ
+1156 SNKLTD
-1164 YAIEEWRG
+1164 IELESLNDYG
-1172 AESYKIQDRLRRGE
+1172 GSESYKINDYLMRNESLPENEGGKNLKSISDNVSNALKKLPNYKGTVHRDVPLDNGIKTLNIDELKTKYSKGNTIVE
-1186 KASSL
+1186 KAFTSTTTDQFYDESFE
-1191 GIVNGKNQS
+1191 IHFT
-1200 LIVKYLDKVLSKV
+1200 IESKT
-1213 KSIDGRFNRSLVFN
+1213 G
-1227 TKADMDDFVSR
+1227 
-1238 YKKGNIVTEKG
+1238 
-1249 YMSAAKD
+1249 
-1256 GIYEMEGLDRKHPD
+1256 
-1270 VIMQIISSNAKDVSY
+1270 KDVSSY
-1285 LMRSEE
+1285 VFHNDEHEILLD
-1291 KEVMFNRN
+1291 KN
-1299 TKLEILNVETD
+1299 TKFKVLDSDFSDENNIKIHLEEISNST
-1310 NKGHVYIQVKDI
+1310 
-1322 TNTKS
+1322 TNS
-1327 KKIDESKINKPIKT
+1327 KKVPIETNSKIKV
-1341 EAKIRIG
+1341 G

-1358 YSTDV
+1358 YSSDV
-1363 LSELNK
+1363 LGELNK

-1389 TAMVDRYHP
+1389 TAIVDRYHP

-1409 KVKNAISDLYTLNN
+1409 RVKNAISSLYTLNN

-1512 NVNSNAKLRE
+1512 NINSNAKLRE

-1619 GQLIYFDNGEAKS
+1619 GQLIYFDNGEAKT
-1632 FSTSTDI
+1632 FNTSTDI

-1645 TDFEKMMNDVFS
+1645 TDFEKMINDVFS

-1703 KFIPNYGRAIY
+1703 KFIQNYIRAIY
-1714 NVATNSVYY
+1714 NVSTNSVYY

-1738 NKFKRIIDSFES
+1738 NKFKRILDSFES

-1774 QDVNLNFARG
+1774 QDVNINFARG
-1784 GYVSQSLNKHG
+1784 GYVSKSLNKHG

-1879 GRIVGFTDTLVRYA
+1879 GRIVGFTDTLIRYA

-1902 SEYIEAIKSELDT
+1902 NEYMEAIKSGLDT
-1915 SILPSELSEASPFA
+1915 SILPSELSEASPLA

-1942 NEIYDANSPTIN
+1942 TEIYNENSPAIN

-1983 TTDVWTVNGYIF
+1983 TTDVWTVNGYTF

-2025 EDKIAKKY
+2025 EDKITKKY

-2067 RDAITKDA
+2067 RDAVTKDA
-2075 IDNYKSYE
+2075 IDNYKNYE

-2103 VKEDSLTKVKEK
+2103 IKEDSLSKVKEK

>member
-25 TQKSKNTNNT
+25 TQKLKNTNNT
-35 NYTRNVLKDFDSIYN
+35 NYTTRNVLKDFDSIYN
-50 KKYEDVLNANKARQ
+50 KKYEDVLNADKARQ
-64 KAEEERKKREEEAKI
+64 KAEEERKKREEEARI

-144 VVNETEKYKKA
+144 VVDETEKYKKA
-155 ASEWNNM
+155 ANEWNNM

-204 KKYIEDFNKA
+204 KKYIENFNKA

-284 EALAKLESEKAKLEF
+284 ETLAKLESEKAKLEF

-323 GLAYDYDKSFTENL
+323 SLAYDYDKSFTENL

-528 GEGFEEGIQAFAEE
+528 GEAFEEGIQAFAEE
-542 AVYGDQNETIF
+542 AVYGDQNKTIF

-573 GVSGTQIATSK
+573 AVSGTQVATSK

-591 TTNTV
+591 TTDTV

-606 SDVKDTNST
+606 SDVQDTDST

-650 NITTNT
+650 NITTDT
-656 TSNIDLAET
+656 TSNIDLTET
-665 IATPITTKNTIS
+665 ITTPITTKNTIS

-705 LNATLN
+705 ASATVN
-711 DIYTTLINNNVDN
+711 DVYTALINNNVDN

-758 VEKDTIPKNV
+758 VEKDIIPKNV

-789 EAKTYVESKNPN
+789 EAKAYVESKNPN

-846 SADIKNVSNMISSF
+846 STDIKNVSNMISSF

-919 ELSAML
+919 ELSTML

-1101 NNSKTTKPEKIG
+1101 NNSKATKPEKIG

-1129 INTEVNRVNKT
+1129 TNTEVNRVNKT
-1140 ITEGKVDANQE
+1140 ITEGKVDANQGSYSLTNIE
-1151 QLDFD
+1151 LESLDD
-1156 KDFTSNEQ
+1156 YGGS
-1164 YAIEEWRG
+1164 
-1172 AESYKIQDRLRRGE
+1172 ESYKINDYLMRNESLPENEGGKNLKAISDNVSNALKKLPNYNGTVHRDVPLDNGINTLNIDELKNKYRKGNTIVE
-1186 KASSL
+1186 KAFTSTTTDQFYDDSFE
-1191 GIVNGKNQS
+1191 IHFT
-1200 LIVKYLDKVLSKV
+1200 IESKT
-1213 KSIDGRFNRSLVFN
+1213 G
-1227 TKADMDDFVSR
+1227 
-1238 YKKGNIVTEKG
+1238 
-1249 YMSAAKD
+1249 
-1256 GIYEMEGLDRKHPD
+1256 
-1270 VIMQIISSNAKDVSY
+1270 KDVSSY
-1285 LMRSEE
+1285 VFHNDEHEILLD
-1291 KEVMFNRN
+1291 KN
-1299 TKLEILNVETD
+1299 TKFKVLDSDFSDEKNIKIHLEEI
-1310 NKGHVYIQVKDI
+1310 
-1322 TNTKS
+1322 TKS
-1327 KKIDESKINKPIKT
+1327 TTSSKKVSIETTSKIKV
-1341 EAKIRIG
+1341 G

-1363 LSELNK
+1363 LAELNK

-1723 NEILKSGIIPMPNST
+1723 NEILKSGIIPMPTST
-1738 NKFKRIIDSFES
+1738 NKFKRIVESFES

-1762 SGKTDIEAKIDA
+1762 SGKTDIEAKMDA

-1836 ATPGIL
+1836 AAPGIL

-1902 SEYIEAIKSELDT
+1902 SEYIEAIKSGLDT

-1942 NEIYDANSPTIN
+1942 NEIYDENSPTIN

-1983 TTDVWTVNGYIF
+1983 TTDVWTVNGYTF

-2033 IDSKIAAI
+2033 IDSKIAVI

>member
-1 MANAFKFERDDT
+1 MANQFKFEKDDA

-25 TQKSKNTNNT
+25 TQKSKNRNNT
-35 NYTRNVLKDFDSIYN
+35 NYTTRNVLKDFDSIYN
-50 KKYEDVLNANKARQ
+50 KKYEDVLNADKARQ
-64 KAEEERKKREEEAKI
+64 KAEEERKKREEEARI

-88 KNKDKMVNDRTN
+88 KNKDKMINDRTN
-100 SLIYSWNLD
+100 SLIYSWNLE
-109 DSGGTKYSYDGAV
+109 DSGGTKYNYDGAI
-122 DTNKASNYSN
+122 DTSKASNYSN

-155 ASEWNNM
+155 ANEWNNI
-162 FDNSN
+162 FNNNSN
-167 SNSNQTEAN
+167 NNQTEAN
-176 KIFNDI
+176 KIFNNI
-182 TNKNIKTGYTK
+182 TNKNIRTGYTK

-214 IKDNDMVAANNA
+214 IKNNDMVAANNSI
-226 MEKINSKYFGAD
+226 EKINSKYFGAD

-260 EDRFNTNVKKL
+260 EDIFNTNVEKL

-277 IKNGVGD
+277 IKNGVGN

-323 GLAYDYDKSFTENL
+323 SLAYDYDKSFTENL

-357 ENIVDNGAEVLNSFI
+357 ENIVDNGAEILNSFI
-372 QVASA
+372 QIASA
-377 VSSKIQDESFGS
+377 TSSKIQDESFGS

-432 MSGVLAP
+432 MAGVFAP

-451 TGLDVDIDKQES
+451 SGLDINIDKQES
-463 LMLGGDN
+463 LMLGGNN

-476 VGAAV
+476 VGSAV

-491 LIDATPLSKFSFDDK
+491 LISATPLSKFSFDDK

-514 SGKNILKAMGLTGA
+514 TGKNIIKAMGLTGA
-528 GEGFEEGIQAFAEE
+528 GEAFEEGIQAFAEE
-542 AVYGDQNETIF
+542 AVYGDQNKTIF

-573 GVSGTQIATSK
+573 GVSGTQVATSK

-591 TTNTV
+591 TTDTV

-606 SDVKDTNST
+606 SDTQNTNST

-637 TLTNGD
+637 TLTKGD
-643 IINVINE
+643 IINVIND
-650 NITTNT
+650 NVISDI
-656 TSNIDLAET
+656 TSNINLIET
-665 IATPITTKNTIS
+665 TTTPITTKNTIS
-677 NIQFDTDEVRALES
+677 NIQFDTDEIKALES

-705 LNATLN
+705 VNATVN
-711 DIYTTLINNNVDN
+711 DVYTTLINNNVDN

-742 SNFVDEVTNGT
+742 SNFVDEVANGT

-758 VEKDTIPKNV
+758 VEKDIIPKNV

-801 ANVVVIDPKSPTY
+801 ANVVIIDPKSPTY
-814 YNDIKSYV
+814 YNDIKNYV

-832 KDTVKVESIENKVS
+832 KDTIKTESIENKIS
-846 SADIKNVSNMISSF
+846 SADIKNVSNMINSF

-885 TGNPTV
+885 TGNPAV
-891 IMNSVYDSFLNDI
+891 IMNSIYDSFLNDI

-919 ELSAML
+919 ELSSML
-925 NNYFKSSTA
+925 NDYFKSSTA

-976 VIYGDSD
+976 VIYGDSG
-983 AKLKLTEN
+983 ARLKLTEN

-999 IDKLDMNGDYLTT
+999 IDKLGMNGDYLTT
-1012 SSTGKDVKTLI
+1012 NSTGKDVKNLI

-1049 NYTSAVD
+1049 NYTSAID
-1056 NVDNVNLDT
+1056 NVDNVNLDI

-1078 ALDKSSDKKSEFIA
+1078 ALEKSSDKRTEFIA

-1101 NNSKTTKPEKIG
+1101 NNSKATKPEKIG
-1113 VKSSDSKNIS
+1113 TKSLDSKNIN

-1129 INTEVNRVNKT
+1129 TNTEVNRVNKT
-1140 ITEGKVDANQE
+1140 ITEEKVDANQDSYK
-1151 QLDFD
+1151 LTD
-1156 KDFTSNEQ
+1156 
-1164 YAIEEWRG
+1164 IEIESLNDYG
-1172 AESYKIQDRLRRGE
+1172 GSESYKINDYLRLNKPLPENDG
-1186 KASSL
+1186 
-1191 GIVNGKNQS
+1191 GKNLKAIS
-1200 LIVKYLDKVLSKV
+1200 DNTSNALKKLPNYKGTVHRDVPLDNGISVLDINELK
-1213 KSIDGRFNRSLVFN
+1213 NRYS
-1227 TKADMDDFVSR
+1227 
-1238 YKKGNIVTEKG
+1238 KGNIVVEKAFTSTTTDDTYDDSFEIHFTIESKTG
-1249 YMSAAKD
+1249 
-1256 GIYEMEGLDRKHPD
+1256 
-1270 VIMQIISSNAKDVSY
+1270 KDVSSY
-1285 LMRSEE
+1285 VFHNDEH
-1291 KEVMFNRN
+1291 EVLIDKN
-1299 TKLEILNVETD
+1299 TKFKVLDSDFSDEKNIKIHLEEI
-1310 NKGHVYIQVKDI
+1310 
-1322 TNTKS
+1322 TKS
-1327 KKIDESKINKPIKT
+1327 TTNSKKVPIETTSKIKV
-1341 EAKIRIG
+1341 G

-1358 YSTDV
+1358 YSSDV
-1363 LSELNK
+1363 LGELNK
-1369 IQISDK
+1369 IQIKDK

-1389 TAMVDRYHP
+1389 TAIVDRYHP

-1409 KVKNAISDLYTLNN
+1409 RVKNAISDLYTLNN

-1486 TSRKAALE
+1486 TSRKAAIE
-1494 IEKEHPY
+1494 IEKEYPY

-1512 NVNSNAKLRE
+1512 NINSNAKLRE

-1619 GQLIYFDNGEAKS
+1619 GQLIYFDNGEAKV
-1632 FSTSTDI
+1632 FNTSTDI

-1645 TDFEKMMNDVFS
+1645 TDFEKMISDIFS

-1703 KFIPNYGRAIY
+1703 KFIQNYIRAVY
-1714 NVATNSVYY
+1714 NVSTNSVYY

-1738 NKFKRIIDSFES
+1738 NKFKRIADSFES

-1823 KGAMELVLTVGAM
+1823 KGAIELVLTVGAM
-1836 ATPGIL
+1836 VTPGIL

-1879 GRIVGFTDTLVRYA
+1879 GRIVGFTDTLIRYA

-1902 SEYIEAIKSELDT
+1902 SEYIEAIKSGLDT
-1915 SILPSELSEASPFA
+1915 SILPSELSEASPLA

-1942 NEIYDANSPTIN
+1942 TEIYNENSPAIN

-2005 TLYDLQERYQYLKK
+2005 TLYNLQERYQYLKK

-2025 EDKIAKKY
+2025 EDKIVKKY

-2041 KDFSADINQGKKEG
+2041 KDFSADINQGKKDG

-2067 RDAITKDA
+2067 RDAVTKDA

-2103 VKEDSLTKVKEK
+2103 IKEDSLTKVKEK

>member
-1 MANAFKFERDDT
+1 MANVFKFEKDDA

-25 TQKSKNTNNT
+25 TQKSKNRNNT
-35 NYTRNVLKDFDSIYN
+35 NYTTRNVLKDFDSIYN
-50 KKYEDVLNANKARQ
+50 KKYEDVLNADKARQ
-64 KAEEERKKREEEAKI
+64 KAEEERKKREEEARI

-88 KNKDKMVNDRTN
+88 KNKDKMINDRTN
-100 SLIYSWNLD
+100 SLIYSWNLE
-109 DSGGTKYSYDGAV
+109 DSGGTKYNYDGAI
-122 DTNKASNYSN
+122 DTSKASNYSN

-144 VVNETEKYKKA
+144 VVNEIEKYKKA
-155 ASEWNNM
+155 ANEWNNI
-162 FDNSN
+162 FNNN

-182 TNKNIKTGYTK
+182 TDKNIKANYTK
-193 INPYENKNSYY
+193 INQYENKNSYY
-204 KKYIEDFNKA
+204 KKYIQDFNNA
-214 IKDNDMVAANNA
+214 IKSNDMVAANNA
-226 MEKINSKYFGAD
+226 IEKINSKYFGAD

-260 EDRFNTNVKKL
+260 EDRFNTNVEKL

-277 IKNGVGD
+277 IKNGVGN
-284 EALAKLESEKAKLEF
+284 ETLAKLESEKAKLEF

-323 GLAYDYDKSFTENL
+323 SLAYDYDKSFTENL
-337 TGSDKSLLPQLKW
+337 TGSNKSLLPQLKW

-357 ENIVDNGAEVLNSFI
+357 ENIVNNGAEILNSFI
-372 QVASA
+372 QIASA
-377 VSSKIQDESFGS
+377 TSSKIQDESFGS

-419 GVGKAKLI
+419 GIGKAKLI

-432 MSGVLAP
+432 MSGVFAP

-451 TGLDVDIDKQES
+451 SVLDINIDKQES

-476 VGAAV
+476 VGSAV

-491 LIDATPLSKFSFDDK
+491 LINATPLSKFSFDDK

-514 SGKNILKAMGLTGA
+514 TGKNIMKAMGLTGV
-528 GEGFEEGIQAFAEE
+528 GEAFEEGIQAFAEE
-542 AVYGDQNETIF
+542 AVYGDQNKTIF

-558 AKSLKNA
+558 AKSFKNA

-573 GVSGTQIATSK
+573 GVSGTQVATSK

-591 TTNTV
+591 TTDTV

-606 SDVKDTNST
+606 SDTQGTNST

-637 TLTNGD
+637 TLTKGD
-643 IINVINE
+643 IINVIN
-650 NITTNT
+650 NNVIADT
-656 TSNIDLAET
+656 TSNINLIET
-665 IATPITTKNTIS
+665 TTPITTKNTIS
-677 NIQFDTDEVRALES
+677 NIKFDTDEIKALES

-705 LNATLN
+705 VNATVN
-711 DIYTTLINNNVDN
+711 DIYTALINNNIDN

-742 SNFVDEVTNGT
+742 SNFVDEVTNNT

-758 VEKDTIPKNV
+758 LEKDIIPKNV

-814 YNDIKSYV
+814 YSDIKSYV
-822 EGKATYNLGF
+822 EGKSTYNLGF

-846 SADIKNVSNMISSF
+846 STDIKNISNMINSF
-860 RDSLITDVKED
+860 RDSLITDIKED

-885 TGNPTV
+885 TGNPAI
-891 IMNSVYDSFLNDI
+891 IMNSIYDSFLNDI

-925 NNYFKSSTA
+925 NKYFKSSTV
-934 RTSIKDSNG
+934 RTNIKDSNG

-959 NNLSGDIIPTLV
+959 NNLSGDIIPALV

-1012 SSTGKDVKTLI
+1012 SSTGKDVKNLI

-1078 ALDKSSDKKSEFIA
+1078 NLEKSSDKRTEFIA

-1113 VKSSDSKNIS
+1113 TKSLDSKNIN

-1129 INTEVNRVNKT
+1129 TNTEVNRVNKT
-1140 ITEGKVDANQE
+1140 ITKEKVDANQDRSKLLTPSDKEYILKNKQIVRSTNTLGKWLKSESFDRDRFPIQVLNNNKRPSAYGQQYIYFRPEIYNLVDTNKIFDGDGATNRKGIISESNRKFSTISE
-1151 QLDFD
+1151 QIHNNPRLVYDEINLVTDTSFNDVTSLID
-1156 KDFTSNEQ
+1156 KVIIPKNSSRELINLLNKNNIPIEYYEPRPSNNATKEIEPINRNEQ
-1164 YAIEEWRG
+1164 ITVPIE
-1172 AESYKIQDRLRRGE
+1172 
-1186 KASSL
+1186 
-1191 GIVNGKNQS
+1191 
-1200 LIVKYLDKVLSKV
+1200 
-1213 KSIDGRFNRSLVFN
+1213 
-1227 TKADMDDFVSR
+1227 T
-1238 YKKGNIVTEKG
+1238 T
-1249 YMSAAKD
+1249 
-1256 GIYEMEGLDRKHPD
+1256 
-1270 VIMQIISSNAKDVSY
+1270 
-1285 LMRSEE
+1285 
-1291 KEVMFNRN
+1291 
-1299 TKLEILNVETD
+1299 
-1310 NKGHVYIQVKDI
+1310 
-1322 TNTKS
+1322 
-1327 KKIDESKINKPIKT
+1327 SKIKV
-1341 EAKIRIG
+1341 G

-1358 YSTDV
+1358 YSSDV
-1363 LSELNK
+1363 LGELNK

-1375 KTNKTMKDAASKIY
+1375 KANKIMKDAVSKIY
-1389 TAMVDRYHP
+1389 TAIVDRYHP

-1409 KVKNAISDLYTLNN
+1409 RVKNAISDLYTLNN

-1454 EHNESFNQYMRL
+1454 EHNESFNLYMRL

-1512 NVNSNAKLRE
+1512 NINSNAKLRE

-1554 IGKESYYKRLKV
+1554 IGKKSYYKRLKV

-1639 AATFNK
+1639 AAIFNK

-1703 KFIPNYGRAIY
+1703 KFIQNYARAIY

-1738 NKFKRIIDSFES
+1738 NKFKRIADSFES

-1823 KGAMELVLTVGAM
+1823 KGAIELVLTVGAM
-1836 ATPGIL
+1836 VTPGIL

-1902 SEYIEAIKSELDT
+1902 SEYIEAIKSGLDT
-1915 SILPSELSEASPFA
+1915 SILPSELSEASPLA

-1942 NEIYDANSPTIN
+1942 TEIYNENSPAIN

-1983 TTDVWTVNGYIF
+1983 TTDVWTVNGYTF

-2025 EDKIAKKY
+2025 EDKITKKY

-2041 KDFSADINQGKKEG
+2041 KDFSADINKGKKEG
-2055 LTVQDMANTYQM
+2055 LTVQDMTNTYQM

-2103 VKEDSLTKVKEK
+2103 IKEDSLTKVKEK

>member
-35 NYTRNVLKDFDSIYN
+35 NYTTRNVLKDFDSIYN
-50 KKYEDVLNANKARQ
+50 KKYEDILNADKARQ
-64 KAEEERKKREEEAKI
+64 KAEEERKKREEEARI

-155 ASEWNNM
+155 ANEWNNM

-314 NQEKLKIVD
+314 NQEKLKMVD
-323 GLAYDYDKSFTENL
+323 SLAYDYDKSFTENL

-357 ENIVDNGAEVLNSFI
+357 ENIADNGAEVLNSFI

-419 GVGKAKLI
+419 GIGKAKLI

-528 GEGFEEGIQAFAEE
+528 GEAFEEGIQAFAEE

-573 GVSGTQIATSK
+573 AVSGTQVATSK

-591 TTNTV
+591 TTDTV

-606 SDVKDTNST
+606 SDVQDTDST

-650 NITTNT
+650 NITTDT
-656 TSNIDLAET
+656 TSNIDLTET
-665 IATPITTKNTIS
+665 ITTPITTKNTIS

-691 LTLNTKFYEDNNIP
+691 LTLNTKFYEDNNIST
-705 LNATLN
+705 NATVN
-711 DIYTTLINNNVDN
+711 DVYTALVNNNVDN

-801 ANVVVIDPKSPTY
+801 ANVVVIDPKSSTY

-860 RDSLITDVKED
+860 RDSLITGVKED

-919 ELSAML
+919 ELSTML

-1078 ALDKSSDKKSEFIA
+1078 ALDKLSDKKSEFIA

-1101 NNSKTTKPEKIG
+1101 NNSKATKPEKIG

-1129 INTEVNRVNKT
+1129 TNTEVNRVNKT
-1140 ITEGKVDANQE
+1140 ITEGKVDANQDRPKLLTSSDKEYILKNKQIVRSTNTLGKWLASESFDRDRFPIQVLNNNKRPSVYGQQYIYFKPEIYNLVDTTKIFDGDGATNRKGIISESNKKFSTISE
-1151 QLDFD
+1151 QIHNNPRLVYDEINLVNDASF
-1156 KDFTSNEQ
+1156 NEV
-1164 YAIEEWRG
+1164 A
-1172 AESYKIQDRLRRGE
+1172 
-1186 KASSL
+1186 
-1191 GIVNGKNQS
+1191 S
-1200 LIVKYLDKVLSKV
+1200 LIDRVVIPKNSSKELINLLN
-1213 KSIDGRFNRSLVFN
+1213 KNDISIEYYEPRPSNN
-1227 TKADMDDFVSR
+1227 T
-1238 YKKGNIVTEKG
+1238 T
-1249 YMSAAKD
+1249 
-1256 GIYEMEGLDRKHPD
+1256 
-1270 VIMQIISSNAKDVSY
+1270 
-1285 LMRSEE
+1285 
-1291 KEVMFNRN
+1291 KEIEPINRN
-1299 TKLEILNVETD
+1299 ESITVPIET
-1310 NKGHVYIQVKDI
+1310 
-1322 TNTKS
+1322 T
-1327 KKIDESKINKPIKT
+1327 SKIKV
-1341 EAKIRIG
+1341 G

-1363 LSELNK
+1363 LGELNK

-1723 NEILKSGIIPMPNST
+1723 NEILKSGIIPMPTST
-1738 NKFKRIIDSFES
+1738 NKFKRIIESFES

-1774 QDVNLNFARG
+1774 QDVNINFARG

-1893 TGITKENTI
+1893 TGTTKENTI
-1902 SEYIEAIKSELDT
+1902 NEYIEAIKSGLDT

-1942 NEIYDANSPTIN
+1942 NEIYNENSPVIN

-1959 GEYLLQNIF
+1959 GEYLLQNVF

-2005 TLYDLQERYQYLKK
+2005 TLYDLQEQYQYLKK

-2025 EDKIAKKY
+2025 EDKIVKKY

-2067 RDAITKDA
+2067 RDAVTKDA
-2075 IDNYKSYE
+2075 IDNYKNYE
-2083 ITKFDDYWVIVFDDA
+2083 VTKFDNYWVIVFDDA